1 LKNMTNISTLDDLK
15 KSYFPGS
22 GEFNKIVEDAK
33 RGAVADQNEVDLQL
47 TEEMLPELIYSLH
60 MDKPNR
66 EQYLEQSLEK
76 KKKRV
81 ALRIVGPKKQF
92 DSENTNKKQEKE
104 EDYSWYVIEFNVY
117 SLTQLQ
123 IYINIDQLHADAGDD
138 LITNILLELEP

>member
-1 LKNMTNISTLDDLK
+1 MTNISTLDDLK